1 MGMKTK
7 RALAE
12 MTECEVSRWDCVGYM
27 TLGMIEAEKKK
38 KKKVEFA

>member
-12 MTECEVSRWDCVGYM
+12 MTGCEVNRWDCVGYM
-27 TLGMIEAEKKK
+27 TLGMIEAEKRSGQ
-38 KKKVEFA
+38 KVEFA